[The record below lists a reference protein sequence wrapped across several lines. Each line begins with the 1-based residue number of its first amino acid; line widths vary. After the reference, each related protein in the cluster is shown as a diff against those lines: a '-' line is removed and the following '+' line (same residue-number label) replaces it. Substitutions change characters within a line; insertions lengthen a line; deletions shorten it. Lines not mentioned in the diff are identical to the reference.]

1 MPVVVINFVDGE
13 VVLAEAPEI
22 TFDLAILD
30 AEIRSINQ
38 NSERAIFPVSAIRQ
52 ILVGDPEAAPPESE
66 VAGWDRAAFHFI
78 DGPVLRASI
87 RSDALLGR
95 YGGMWRI
102 VEPGSTELRTIAI
115 PYAALKGV
123 YQIRHWDSR
132 PASERDEHAELDQL
146 ARILAEREGN
156 IGGGANPPAL
166 RPLLSRMRRPPG
178 SA

>member
-102 VEPGSTELRTIAI
+102 VEPASSQPCQPE
-115 PYAALKGV
+115 
-123 YQIRHWDSR
+123 R
-132 PASERDEHAELDQL
+132 PR
-146 ARILAEREGN
+146 G
-156 IGGGANPPAL
+156 PV
-166 RPLLSRMRRPPG
+166 MR
-178 SA
+178 

>member
-1 MPVVVINFVDGE
+1 MPIVVINFLDGE

-38 NSERAIFPVSAIRQ
+38 NSERALFPVSAIRQ
-52 ILVGDPEAAPPESE
+52 ILVGDALPAPPEAE
-66 VAGWDRAAFHFI
+66 IAGWDRAAFHFL
-78 DGPVLRASI
+78 DGLVLRASI
-87 RSDALLGR
+87 RSDAHLGR
-95 YGGMWRI
+95 YGGVWRI

-123 YQIRHWDSR
+123 YQIRQWDSR

-146 ARILAEREGN
+146 ARVLSERERN
-156 IGGGANPPAL
+156 IATGAAVPPL